1 MVLKISRK
9 KIFFIILL
17 ICLMVIIGYEQIFLR
32 DDKLQ
37 IQPQYTTRIQSSTSL
52 KSQVSQVV
60 NVIDG
65 DSLILEDGSKI
76 RLLGINAP
84 EEDYFFY
91 DQSKTRLESLVLRKN
106 VRLESDFEDK
116 DSFGRL
122 LRYVFVDDVCANIQL
137 VKDGMAHTF
146 MESGLQYENKLLD
159 AEYYAKLHGL
169 GIWTEDRVYI
179 DAIAIVEFH
188 YNAEGDD
195 DENLN
200 NEYVILR
207 NIGNVPINMTGWSIT
222 DASSNLFVFP
232 FFVLAP
238 EHYVSIHSGSGTVTV
253 DSLYWDSKQGVWNN
267 KGDKFFLRNTKGE
280 LILSYEY

>member
-1 MVLKISRK
+1 MVLKISGK
-9 KIFFIILL
+9 KIFFIIL
-17 ICLMVIIGYEQIFLR
+17 IVCLMGIIGYEQVFLR
-32 DDKLQ
+32 DGKLL
-37 IQPQYTTRIQSSTSL
+37 IQSQYTTRIQSSTSL
-52 KSQVSQVV
+52 KSQFYQVV
-60 NVIDG
+60 NVVDG
-65 DSLILEDGSKI
+65 DSLILEDSSNI

-84 EEDYFFY
+84 EEGYFFY

-122 LRYVFVDDVCANIQL
+122 LRYVFVDDVCVNIQL

-146 MESGLQYENKLLD
+146 MESGLRYENKLLD
-159 AEYYAKLHGL
+159 AEYYVKLHGL
-169 GIWTEDRVYI
+169 GIWTEDSVYI
-179 DAIAIVEFH
+179 DAISIVEFH
-188 YNAEGDD
+188 YNAEGND

-200 NEYVILR
+200 DEYIVLS
-207 NIGNVPINMTGWSIT
+207 NIGDVPINMTGWCIT

-238 EHYVSIHSGSGTVTV
+238 EHYVAIHSGSGTVTM

-267 KGDKFFLRNTKGE
+267 KGDKFFLRNTEGA
-280 LILSYEY
+280 LILFYEY